1 MKGVRVVTFKKF
13 ETLFKGKY
21 PNGTVFPHDVFEHG
35 VPGRIQK
42 VHVTFSP
49 NGKGYFYRGAYEDI
63 LCKIGIPV
71 ISKERFTALE
81 GQLEKLK
88 DMDGKTDEFFG
99 GVYDWSTEIE
109 RLSKEIEDYKKNY
122 VIA

>member
-1 MKGVRVVTFKKF
+1 MTFKKF

-21 PNGTVFPHDVFEHG
+21 PDGTVYPHDVFEHG

-42 VHVTFSP
+42 VCVVFNP
-49 NGKGYFYRGAYEDI
+49 NSKGYMYRGAYEDI

-71 ISKERFTALE
+71 ISKERFSELE
-81 GQLEKLK
+81 TRLARLQ

-99 GVYDWSTEIE
+99 GVFDCSADIA
-109 RLSKEIEDYKKNY
+109 RLTAEIEDYKKNY